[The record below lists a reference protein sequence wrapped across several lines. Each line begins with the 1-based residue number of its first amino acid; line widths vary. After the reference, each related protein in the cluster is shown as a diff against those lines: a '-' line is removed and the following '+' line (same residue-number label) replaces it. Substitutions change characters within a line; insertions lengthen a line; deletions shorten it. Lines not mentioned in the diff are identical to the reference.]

1 MKMPSR
7 GIPVAPRTLQPWS
20 RALQASLAILT
31 ISTGSASA
39 QTGRNVQEAHAQ
51 WRRLTQAEVNCVDRA
66 LRARN
71 SNLWSLIQQGVGPS
85 DRTAADLRVSCRVKT
100 ATNNS
105 STITTST
112 HQISQAQPSKRES
125 SREPS
130 REYWSLDESTLNLV
144 AEGDLRKFYYY
155 QLQPDAQATGA
166 TRGALLLEGKLLDT
180 HFAGTAYKYDRRCG
194 RVPYRVDGMFRDN
207 NLRLELQGQS
217 PRIDAYCVMQGT
229 ELSSLTLK
237 ALDSAFAKA
246 GDVGADKAAA
256 GKAAVRNAA
265 ASNVQGDKLASESV
279 AAAQP
284 ATNKPTVDKMAA
296 VEAAAAERAA
306 TNKGPAGEAT
316 ANADVMQVASIDKA
330 GAVEAATERGATELI
345 IPLNPSKEHGLTSD
359 GNKTADR
366 PVFKEVQNKTGETSE
381 AADKPA
387 TGDPEMAP
395 AKQAPVDAATP
406 DVERAQTEAAKTRV
420 DGDIAQN
427 DTGVAMNTATWA
439 SVAAEI
445 RLSFVYGLLS
455 GMASAGALALL
466 LFARQ
471 RRRRAQPVAGSRQ
484 CEFDLLI
491 RAVLA
496 EQNRLNRSRL
506 KQDRA
511 AHKPAP
517 SELVP
522 G

>member
-7 GIPVAPRTLQPWS
+7 GVPVAPRALQPWS

-39 QTGRNVQEAHAQ
+39 QTGRNEQEAHAQ
-51 WRRLTQAEVNCVDRA
+51 WRRLKQAEVNCVDRA

-85 DRTAADLRVSCRVKT
+85 DRTAADLRASCRVKT

-125 SREPS
+125 SLEPP

-144 AEGDLRKFYYY
+144 AEGDSRKFYYY
-155 QLQPDAQATGA
+155 QLQPDAQAAGA
-166 TRGALLLEGKLLDT
+166 TRGALLLEGKLLGT
-180 HFAGTAYKYDRRCG
+180 RFAGTAYKYDRRCG

-217 PRIDAYCVMQGT
+217 PRIDVYCVMQGT

-237 ALDSAFAKA
+237 AVDSTLATARN
-246 GDVGADKAAA
+246 VGA
-256 GKAAVRNAA
+256 GKAAVRSAA
-265 ASNVQGDKLASESV
+265 ASNVQGDKLASES
-279 AAAQP
+279 AAADQP

-306 TNKGPAGEAT
+306 TKKGAAGEAT
-316 ANADVMQVASIDKA
+316 ANPDVMQVASIDKA

-345 IPLNPSKEHGLTSD
+345 IPLNPIKEHGVTSD

-366 PVFKEVQNKTGETSE
+366 PVFKVVQNKTGETSE
-381 AADKPA
+381 AADTPA

-395 AKQAPVDAATP
+395 AKQAPVDAARP

-427 DTGVAMNTATWA
+427 ETGIAMNTATWA

-466 LFARQ
+466 LLARQ
-471 RRRRAQPVAGSRQ
+471 RRRRAQPATGTSR

-496 EQNRLNRSRL
+496 EQNRLNQSRL